1 MSVLTEG
8 VPAEPLVPAA
18 PATAP
23 HAAPVLNPVPAS
35 PDGTVLYGIAGVQ
48 MIVSAFQDNV
58 DRMAG
63 YMRHIRTRFP
73 WVRMVLFSELAP
85 LGPRHEAEPMP
96 GPTEERLC
104 AMARETGLWLIPGSM
119 FEAAPDGRVYNT
131 TPVIDPSG
139 TVVRRF
145 RKLFPFRPYERDVAG
160 GNEFCVFDVPGV
172 GRFGVSICYDMWFPE
187 TTRTLA
193 LMGAEVILHPTMTD
207 TIDRDVE
214 LAIARASAV
223 TNQVYF
229 FDVNGVGD
237 GGVGRSII
245 CDPSG
250 YVLHEAQ
257 ASASIMPIEVD
268 LTKVRRERERGLRSN
283 LGQPLKSFRDREV
296 EFDIYDRRGQA
307 EGAVVSAPDSLLGR
321 LGPLTKPD

>member
-1 MSVLTEG
+1 MT
-8 VPAEPLVPAA
+8 VPIAA
-18 PATAP
+18 GDNA
-23 HAAPVLNPVPAS
+23 
-35 PDGTVLYGIAGVQ
+35 VLYGIAGVQ
-48 MIVSAFQDNV
+48 MVVSAFQDNV

-63 YMRHIRTRFP
+63 YLRHIRTRFP
-73 WVRMVLFSELAP
+73 WVRMVLFSELAA

-96 GPTEERLC
+96 GPTEARLC
-104 AMARETGLWLIPGSM
+104 ALARETGLWLIPGSM

-160 GNEFCVFDVPGV
+160 GNEFCVFDVPDV

-193 LMGAEVILHPTMTD
+193 MMGAEVILHPTMTD
-207 TIDRDVE
+207 TIDREVE

-257 ASASIMPIEVD
+257 ASAAIMPIEVD
-268 LTKVRRERERGLRSN
+268 LSRVRRERTRGLRSN

-296 EFDIYDRRGQA
+296 EFDVYRRAGDHRVA
-307 EGAVVSAPDSLLGR
+307 SGADPEAYLKS